1 MITFYGLDAREGFEF
16 AVLRMAASHGLI
28 AGGDLS
34 GDGFAWRGLE
44 FAILRMAA
52 SHGFEP

>member
-1 MITFYGLDAREGFEF
+1 
-16 AVLRMAASHGLI
+16 MAASHGLI

-34 GDGFAWRGLE
+34 GDGFAWRELE

-52 SHGFEP
+52 SHGLIAGGDLSEVGFA